1 MNASNLSQ
9 LRPQSRDK
17 NTESEVDTGHV
28 TLACDDSSSGVT
40 ERTRNGSG
48 SFKGAE
54 ESDEE
59 IVFRGGQSDL
69 PGYERLQSGC
79 GPGSPEEEKI
89 KRKLKFF
96 FLNPVE
102 KYYATRK
109 LPWKLCLQILK
120 VFLVTA
126 QLWIFAGK
134 ARLSFFLVRGF
145 TFQWGR
151 NKNTSNENN
160 KQEPA

>member
-1 MNASNLSQ
+1 MNASNLPQ
-9 LRPQSRDK
+9 LRPHSNSCSGQTVA
-17 NTESEVDTGHV
+17 TENDIKEENEDEYTS
-28 TLACDDSSSGVT
+28 LIK

-48 SFKGAE
+48 SFKGAD

-59 IVFRGGQSDL
+59 IAFRGDQSDL
-69 PGYERLQSGC
+69 AGYNRLQTVD
-79 GPGSPEEEKI
+79 PRVQEEEKI

-96 FLNPVE
+96 FFNPVE

-126 QLWIFAGK
+126 QLWIFAGI
-134 ARLSFFLVRGF
+134 FF
-145 TFQWGR
+145 TF
-151 NKNTSNENN
+151 NTCS
-160 KQEPA
+160 

>member
-1 MNASNLSQ
+1 MNASNLPQ
-9 LRPQSRDK
+9 LRPQQARATLGDNDAPNTPGDDDIMDGIINDRSR
-17 NTESEVDTGHV
+17 N
-28 TLACDDSSSGVT
+28 A
-40 ERTRNGSG
+40 SG
-48 SFKGAE
+48 SFKGAD

-59 IVFRGGQSDL
+59 IVFRGCQGNVS
-69 PGYERLQSGC
+69 GYERLQGGL
-79 GPGSPEEEKI
+79 GPGSSEEEKI

-120 VFLVTA
+120 VFIVTV

-134 ARLSFFLVRGF
+134 GDPGGLF
-145 TFQWGR
+145 
-151 NKNTSNENN
+151 
-160 KQEPA
+160 